1 MRCRLCGDSHIEII
15 HKGTRDRN
23 DIDVMRCQGCG
34 LVFLSKIETS
44 NTYYEDGDMR
54 ADMDFLEWRTV
65 TKADDERRFL
75 HFKEAMKGRAVMDF
89 GCGNGQFLDMAKR
102 GAETAGIVGVEK
114 DSEARNF
121 IRSEGIECY
130 EDISQVPAQH
140 KYDIIFMFHVIEH
153 LAEPEICL
161 GGVKRCLSPEG
172 NIIIETPNADDA
184 LLSMYGSK
192 AFADFTY
199 WSPHIFLYNES
210 TLTMIL
216 ERAGLEIVS
225 REQIQRYP
233 LANHLRWL
241 AKGLPGGGMA
251 EYQEMNVTKLNE
263 AYTEVLQ
270 GLGACDTLLFTAKRG
285 KR

>member
-1 MRCRLCGDSHIEII
+1 M
-15 HKGTRDRN
+15 
-23 DIDVMRCQGCG
+23 
-34 LVFLSKIETS
+34 
-44 NTYYEDGDMR
+44 
-54 ADMDFLEWRTV
+54 
-65 TKADDERRFL
+65 
-75 HFKEAMKGRAVMDF
+75 
-89 GCGNGQFLDMAKR
+89 
-102 GAETAGIVGVEK
+102 
-114 DSEARNF
+114 
-121 IRSEGIECY
+121 
-130 EDISQVPAQH
+130 
-140 KYDIIFMFHVIEH
+140 
-153 LAEPEICL
+153 
-161 GGVKRCLSPEG
+161 KRCLSPEG